1 MCIRDSNMTKY
12 KQQQYKRNSSYKE
25 KQASQPTFSVE
36 KMERLSNIVEDVIDA
51 ETDGPRW
58 QSL

>member
-1 MCIRDSNMTKY
+1 MTKY

-25 KQASQPTFSVE
+25 KQASQPTFSIE

-51 ETDGPRW
+51 ETDGPR
-58 QSL
+58 